1 MDTSNFVRETD
12 FDSFNGTL
20 LTRLVQKDYVAL
32 EKDLDRVI
40 RNKIAERMD
49 RARDEWKEIRAMPTL
64 ELPVTG
70 TTEENPV
77 SVPETSLR

>member
-49 RARDEWKEIRAMPTL
+49 RARDEWKEICHR
-64 ELPVTG
+64 G
-70 TTEENPV
+70 
-77 SVPETSLR
+77 